1 MKDQNEYH
9 NHLRNHREA
18 FETIEDC
25 SEVVVNISTTIIEA
39 MKKNKKLLL
48 CGNGGSAS
56 DAQHIA
62 AEFTGRFINDRK
74 PLPAIALNTDCSA
87 LTCIPNDYSFN
98 EVFSRQVT
106 ALGNPGDVLIVISTS
121 GNSQNLV
128 NAVEHAKQRG
138 ITTVAILGK
147 TGGKL
152 KGQCDFEIV
161 VPSNITA
168 HVQEVH
174 IFLLHAITWFVDKEF
189 SK

>member
-1 MKDQNEYH
+1 MTNQSEYL

-18 FETIEDC
+18 FETVADC

-39 MKKNKKLLL
+39 MKINKKLML

-62 AEFTGRFINDRK
+62 AEFTGRFIDDRK

-87 LTCIPNDYSFN
+87 LTCIPNDYSFD
-98 EVFSRQVT
+98 EVFSRQVI

-121 GNSQNLV
+121 GNSKNLV
-128 NAVEHAKQRG
+128 NAVSRAKQLG
-138 ITTVAILGK
+138 IKTIAILGK

-161 VPSNITA
+161 VPSDITA
-168 HVQEVH
+168 HIQEVH
-174 IFLLHAITWFVDKEF
+174 IFLLHVITWFVDREF